1 MSPILSHK
9 KHRQPELVSGSIG
22 RPALPKR
29 RQTQPN
35 SKVRP
40 NRITLVDQIDLP
52 RPMPILQLFLAQYGP
67 LHVAKH
73 LKMDKAVNRIF
84 RGMAGHRPA
93 AVLPDAD
100 EKIGRHT
107 DVERSVK
114 LARKDIYARVFL
126 VSHQRSITAKW
137 TLKQVQGDE
146 FFALCVSPQFQ
157 RQKPRCTPQR
167 QPYKPRHPEL
177 VSGSIGRLA
186 PADMRMQIS
195 PEEFLRAA
203 K

>member
-22 RPALPKR
+22 SFTPPKR
-29 RQTQPN
+29 RQPQPHG
-35 SKVRP
+35 KVRP

-107 DVERSVK
+107 DVE
-114 LARKDIYARVFL
+114 
-126 VSHQRSITAKW
+126 
-137 TLKQVQGDE
+137 
-146 FFALCVSPQFQ
+146 
-157 RQKPRCTPQR
+157 
-167 QPYKPRHPEL
+167 
-177 VSGSIGRLA
+177 
-186 PADMRMQIS
+186 
-195 PEEFLRAA
+195 
-203 K
+203 

>member
-9 KHRQPELVSGSIG
+9 KHRHPELVSGSIG

-40 NRITLVDQIDLP
+40 NRVMLVNQIDLP
-52 RPMPILQLFLAQYGP
+52 RPMPILQLFFAHYGA

-73 LKMDKAVNRIF
+73 LKMHKPVDRMF
-84 RGMAGHRPA
+84 RGMAGQRPA
-93 AVLPDAD
+93 AMLPDARD
-100 EKIGRHT
+100 KVRRHT

-114 LARKDIYARVFL
+114 LTRKDIYARVFL

-167 QPYKPRHPEL
+167 QPYKPRHPKP
-177 VSGSIGRLA
+177 VSGSIGRFV
-186 PADMRMQIS
+186 QIWQD
-195 PEEFLRAA
+195 EFLGAVR
-203 K
+203 